1 MLIMETKNKLNYK
14 VTFEEAHVQSF
25 LLSVDFIY
33 KDKEYYARATYV
45 NGGWIEDIEVLDVN
59 YNFVSDDDVAEI
71 ANEVI
76 ENMNINKDTI
86 SW

>member
-1 MLIMETKNKLNYK
+1 MLIMETKNKLNYE
-14 VTFEEAHVQSF
+14 VTLEDAYVGLFNLTVN
-25 LLSVDFIY
+25 FIY
-33 KDKEYYARATYV
+33 KDKEYSARANYV
-45 NGGWIEDIEVLDVN
+45 NGGWIEDVEVFDMED
-59 YNFVSDDDVAEI
+59 NFIWDDDVNEI